1 MGTEN
6 EDMENAMKN
15 AHRFAIVSALA
26 LPFAIAVL
34 SSAACKKEEEPPPP
48 PMPTPAPAPAE
59 PLAVAPEQDAGSDAT
74 EDADAD
80 AGKVITGPAIDPTG
94 IRACCAALRGNAKSA
109 PPDQVML
116 YNMAAAVCDGL
127 VNNPQGRAA
136 LGQVRAALRGAS
148 VPAAC
153 Q

>member
-1 MGTEN
+1 MK
-6 EDMENAMKN
+6 DAMKN
-15 AHRFAIVSALA
+15 AHRLTIFGALA
-26 LPFAIAVL
+26 LPFAIALV
-34 SSAACKKEEEPPPP
+34 SNAGCKKEEEPPPP
-48 PMPTPAPAPAE
+48 PAPAPAPAPAE
-59 PLAVAPEQDAGSDAT
+59 PLVVAPEEDAGSDAA

-80 AGKVITGPAIDPTG
+80 AGKVVKGPAVDSTG

-109 PPDQVML
+109 PPDQVMV

-148 VPAAC
+148 MPAAC